1 MTPQPSM
8 KRGRQS
14 LNQVSTKLG
23 EGQRDV
29 LGGGD
34 WPLLDEHR
42 TMSPAATVTVRVN
55 TAALVPQWHDRG
67 RPFANRAFRPGET
80 SP

>member
-1 MTPQPSM
+1 MASLVIR
-8 KRGRQS
+8 RGVLSFHNGRADR
-14 LNQVSTKLG
+14 
-23 EGQRDV
+23 RDV